1 MATQKIGLTKLGL
14 KKNTNLIPLE
24 WGDQIIQ
31 IKEYLPIED
40 KISVIERIVNQSLDD
55 NNFANPA
62 RIMINTV
69 LEIIF
74 AYTTNINFTDKQKED
89 RLGLYDLLVSSGLWK
104 TIENKLAEVGE
115 LGIIQITVREVIDE
129 IYKYKNSALGILQA
143 VSEDYSNLDLD
154 ATKIQEKI
162 GNKENVEFLKNVVDK
177 LG

>member
-14 KKNTNLIPLE
+14 KKNTNLISLE

-40 KISVIERIVNQSLDD
+40 KIGVIERIVNQSLDD

-69 LEIIF
+69 LEVIF

-89 RLGLYDLLVSSGLWK
+89 RLGLYDLLVSSGLWRV
-104 TIENKLAEVGE
+104 IENKLAEVGE
-115 LGIIQITVREVIDE
+115 LSIIQITVREVIDE

-143 VSEDYSNLDLD
+143 VNEDYSNLNLD

-162 GNKENVEFLKNVVDK
+162 GNKEVLFH
-177 LG
+177 G

>member
-40 KISVIERIVNQSLDD
+40 KIGVIERIVNQSLDD

-69 LEIIF
+69 LEIMF
-74 AYTTNINFTDKQKED
+74 AYTNINFTDKQKED
-89 RLGLYDLLVSSGLWK
+89 RLGLYDLLFSSGLWK
-104 TIENKLAEVGE
+104 LVENKLAEIGE
-115 LGIIQITVREVIDE
+115 LTIIQITVREVIDE

-154 ATKIQEKI
+154 AEKIREKI
-162 GNKENVEFLKNVVDK
+162 GNKENVEFLKDVMEK
-177 LG
+177 MG

>member
-14 KKNTNLIPLE
+14 KKNINLIPLE

-31 IKEYLPIED
+31 IKEYLPVED
-40 KISVIERIVNQSLDD
+40 KIGVIERIVNQSLDD

-69 LEIIF
+69 LEVIF

-89 RLGLYDLLVSSGLWK
+89 RLGLYDLLVSSGLWGQIKDNLEK
-104 TIENKLAEVGE
+104 TGE
-115 LGIIQITVREVIDE
+115 LKVIIDTSRAVIDE

-162 GNKENVEFLKNVVDK
+162 GNKENVEFLKNVMDK
-177 LG
+177 MG